1 MLAQPELNFFVA
13 TGIGILLVLLTVMVH
28 YEAMR
33 LISLLLPHLK
43 IQPRLR
49 ILAVIY
55 GVILAHTIEIWIF
68 AFAYYFLSEHLSLGD
83 FTGLPTTHFFD
94 YVYFSVVVYTSL
106 GFGDL
111 LPLQHVRLIAGMEAL
126 LGLVM
131 IGWSASFTYLMMEK
145 FWKDHPV
152 RHGHKDTPRQKEAPP
167 NGGAS

>member
-1 MLAQPELNFFVA
+1 MTTEFSFIVA
-13 TGIGILLVLLTVMVH
+13 TGVGILLVLATVMVH
-28 YEAMR
+28 YEALR

-49 ILAVIY
+49 ILVVIY
-55 GVILAHTIEIWIF
+55 GVILAHTIEVWIF
-68 AFAYYFLSEHLSLGD
+68 AFAYFLLSEHLSMGT

-131 IGWSASFTYLMMEK
+131 IGWSASFTYLMMER
-145 FWKDHPV
+145 FWKDHP
-152 RHGHKDTPRQKEAPP
+152 GHPNHPSKKETPH
-167 NGGAS
+167 